1 MRGNVGVMAFTSGLW
16 TLTGQLV
23 WPFWPLYVLGL
34 GGRYFDIGL
43 ISAVGSLCGVI
54 PFLLGGYLAD
64 VVGRKRMVYALSFV
78 LSSSALI
85 NAFAP
90 SWRWLIASSILSSV
104 AMGLRGPAFNA
115 IIADSTR
122 AEARAEAYALLSI
135 IPPIFGLASP
145 YLMGL
150 YIDHVGVVRAMR
162 VGYLLLFSSS
172 LVSSLLRLLL
182 LEETL
187 PGEARRSVRA
197 STILRDT
204 LRGMGDTL
212 RVMPREL
219 WVLVAVALSFSL
231 GAAVG
236 GPFWV
241 NYATE
246 DVIGLSKAEW
256 GLVSTLLRVVALLLA
271 FPFAVAADRW
281 GRVRV
286 VLLSLMLNPW
296 VLLGFIYSRRFWEVL
311 IVGVVGA
318 VASSMAAAASQ
329 ALFVDHSPRE
339 HRGRIN
345 ALLGALG
352 VVQSLTPWAMPGSII
367 GAVGGLIGGALY
379 GRCFQLPLYIQ
390 ASMMA
395 VAAVTALLFL
405 REGKSDKAL
414 KPLTE

>member
-1 MRGNVGVMAFTSGLW
+1 MRANYRELLKGNVGVMAFTSGLW
-16 TLTGQLV
+16 TLAGQLV
-23 WPFWPLYVLGL
+23 WPFWSLYVLGL
-34 GGRYFDIGL
+34 GGGYFDIGL

-64 VVGRKRMVYALSFV
+64 ALGRKRMVYLLSFV

-90 SWRWLIASSILSSV
+90 DWKWLIASSILSSI
-104 AMGLRGPAFNA
+104 AIGLRGPAFNA

-122 AEARAEAYALLSI
+122 EENRAEAYALFSI

-150 YIDHVGVVRAMR
+150 YIDRVGVVRAMR
-162 VGYLLLFSSS
+162 NGYLLLFASS
-172 LVSSLLRLLL
+172 LTASTLRLLL
-182 LEETL
+182 LKETL
-187 PGEARRSVRA
+187 PAEKRRGVKA

-204 LRGMGDTL
+204 LRGMGETL

-219 WVLVAVALSFSL
+219 WVLIAVASSFSF
-231 GAAVG
+231 GVAVG

-256 GLVSTLLRVVALLLA
+256 GLISTAIRVVALLLT
-271 FPFAVAADRW
+271 FPFALAADRW
-281 GRVRV
+281 GRVRL
-286 VLLSLMLNPW
+286 VLISLIINPLI
-296 VLLGFIYSRRFWEVL
+296 LLGFINSRSFWQVL
-311 IVGVVGA
+311 LVGTLGA
-318 VASSMAAAASQ
+318 TASSISTAASQ
-329 ALFVDHSPRE
+329 ALFVDYSPRE

-352 VVQSLTPWAMPGSII
+352 VVQSLTLWAQPGSII
-367 GAVGGLIGGALY
+367 GAVGNLVGGALY
-379 GRCFQLPLYIQ
+379 GRCFQLPLYIE
-390 ASMMA
+390 
-395 VAAVTALLFL
+395 AAATALSALIALTAL
-405 REGKSDKAL
+405 RERR
-414 KPLTE
+414 